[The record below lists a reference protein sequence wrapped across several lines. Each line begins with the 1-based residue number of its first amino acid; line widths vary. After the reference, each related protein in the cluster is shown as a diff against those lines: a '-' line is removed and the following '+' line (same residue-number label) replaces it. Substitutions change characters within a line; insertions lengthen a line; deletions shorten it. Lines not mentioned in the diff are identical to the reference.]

1 MLKDMSVNLAIPV
14 FASIL
19 IVGILGFSLMMPST
33 EAEIIPPIDTS
44 KRIGEFGEN
53 VEVITSSH
61 TSSHDTGKPTEVT
74 LCHKGKKTITVSEN
88 AVPAHLR
95 HGDTVGPCP

>member
-19 IVGILGFSLMMPST
+19 IVGILGFSLMMSST

-61 TSSHDTGKPTEVT
+61 TPSHPDKVT
-74 LCHKGKKTITVSEN
+74 LCHKEKKTITVSP
-88 AVPAHLR
+88 AAMYAHLK
-95 HGDTVGPCP
+95 HGDTVGPCT